1 MTIEQAEQRL
11 VDAGIDVSAPTVTVL
26 RMFGGDVVG
35 IHDVYRFQ
43 YGRTDLSYNR
53 AAAEAVCD
61 AFRRALYHGQGPP
74 EPQEVS

>member
-1 MTIEQAEQRL
+1 MRTGPIGYVVHANPREQRMTIEQA
-11 VDAGIDVSAPTVTVL
+11 
-26 RMFGGDVVG
+26 
-35 IHDVYRFQ
+35 Q

-61 AFRRALYHGQGPP
+61 AFRRALYHGQGPA